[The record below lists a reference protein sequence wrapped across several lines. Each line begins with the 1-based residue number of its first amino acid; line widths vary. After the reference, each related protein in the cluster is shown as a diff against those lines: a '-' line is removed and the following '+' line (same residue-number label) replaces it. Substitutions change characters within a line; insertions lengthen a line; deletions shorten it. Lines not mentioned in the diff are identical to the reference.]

1 VAPLAS
7 LVLPTRNRARFLAR
21 TLASLTRQTER
32 AFEVVIADDGSDDDT
47 RDVCRAYG
55 ERLDLRYLRRAAK
68 GIAPARNAAIR
79 EARGDLLI
87 NIDDDR
93 VAAPTFVADHLA
105 AHADGVIRIAGGQL
119 SGLFAAWD
127 PLAAYAP
134 ADVASLLS
142 RRPDLAAALLGTG
155 AELVSPAMIEAD
167 LDAVLRDFAI
177 AETFFESWARPALVA
192 HGPDLAGFPF
202 PWAVP
207 VAGNL
212 SVPRALAM
220 SVGLMDESFVGWGL
234 DDAELSYRLCKA
246 GATVRI
252 LDGGTSYHQVHRRG
266 PELHRQWAGNAV
278 RFLTRHGALDVC
290 LYLAVH
296 GGRLSLP
303 AATAILREHTA
314 LGGAA
319 PAVTAELIRM
329 HREAWRGAAA

>member
-1 VAPLAS
+1 MAPLAS
-7 LVLPTRNRARFLAR
+7 LVFPTRNRARFLAR
-21 TLASLTRQTER
+21 TLAALTRQTER
-32 AFEVVIADDGSDDDT
+32 SFEVVIADDGSDDDT
-47 RDVCRAYG
+47 RDVARAFG
-55 ERLDLRYLRRAAK
+55 DRLEVRYLRRAAR

-93 VAAPTFVADHLA
+93 LASRTFVADHLA
-105 AHADGVIRIAGGQL
+105 AHADGVPRIVGGSL
-119 SGLFAAWD
+119 RGLFAAWD
-127 PLAAYAP
+127 PLFAYAP

-142 RRPDLAAALLGTG
+142 RRPDLAASLLGSG
-155 AELVSPAMIEAD
+155 AELVTPAMIEAD

-177 AETFFESWARPALVA
+177 PETFFESWARPAIAA
-192 HGPDLAGFPF
+192 HGPDLDGFPF

-212 SVPRALAM
+212 SVPRDLAL

-234 DDAELSYRLCKA
+234 DDAELTYRLWRT
-246 GATVRI
+246 GARVRI

-278 RFLTRHGALDVC
+278 RFLNRHGALDVC

-296 GGRLSLP
+296 GGRLTLP
-303 AATAILREHTA
+303 AAAAILREHAA

-319 PAVTAELIRM
+319 PAVTAELVRL
-329 HREAWRGAAA
+329 HRDSWRAAAA

>member
-1 VAPLAS
+1 VVPLAS
-7 LVLPTRNRARFLAR
+7 LVFPTRNRARFLAR
-21 TLASLTRQTER
+21 TLAALTQQTER
-32 AFEVVIADDGSDDDT
+32 RFEVVIADDGSDDDT
-47 RDVCRAYG
+47 RDVARAYAD
-55 ERLDLRYLRRAAK
+55 RLDVRYLRRAAR

-93 VAAPTFVADHLA
+93 VASRTFVADHLA
-105 AHADGVIRIAGGQL
+105 AHADGVPRLVGGTL
-119 SGLFAAWD
+119 RGLFAAWD
-127 PLAAYAP
+127 PLFAYAP

-142 RRPDLAAALLGTG
+142 RRPELAATLLGAG
-155 AELVSPAMIEAD
+155 AELVTPAMIEAD

-177 AETFFESWARPALVA
+177 PETFFESWARPAIAA
-192 HGPDLAGFPF
+192 HGLDLDGFPF

-212 SVPRALAM
+212 SVPRALAL

-234 DDAELSYRLCKA
+234 DDAELSYRLWRT
-246 GATVRI
+246 GARVRI

-296 GGRLSLP
+296 GGRLTLP
-303 AATAILREHTA
+303 AAAAILREHAT

-319 PAVTAELIRM
+319 PAVTAELVRL
-329 HREAWRGAAA
+329 HRESWRAAAA

>member
-7 LVLPTRNRARFLAR
+7 LVFPTRNRARFLAR
-21 TLASLTRQTER
+21 TLASLTQQTER
-32 AFEVVIADDGSDDDT
+32 SFEVVIADDGSDDDT
-47 RDVCRAYG
+47 RDVARAYAD
-55 ERLDLRYLRRAAK
+55 RLDVRYLRRAAR

-93 VAAPTFVADHLA
+93 VASRTFVADHLA
-105 AHADGVIRIAGGQL
+105 AHADGVPRLVGGTL
-119 SGLFAAWD
+119 RGLFAAWD
-127 PLAAYAP
+127 PLFAYAP

-142 RRPDLAAALLGTG
+142 RRPELAATLLGTG
-155 AELVSPAMIEAD
+155 AELVTPAMIEAD

-177 AETFFESWARPALVA
+177 PETFFESWARPAIAA
-192 HGPDLAGFPF
+192 HGPDLDGFPF

-212 SVPRALAM
+212 SVPRALAL

-234 DDAELSYRLCKA
+234 DDAELTYRLWRT
-246 GATVRI
+246 GARVRI

-303 AATAILREHTA
+303 AAAAILREHAT

-319 PAVTAELIRM
+319 PAVTAELIRL
-329 HREAWRGAAA
+329 HRESWRAAAA

>member
-47 RDVCRAYG
+47 RDVARAYAD
-55 ERLDLRYLRRAAK
+55 RLDVRYLRRAAR

-93 VAAPTFVADHLA
+93 VASRTFVADHLA
-105 AHADGVIRIAGGQL
+105 AHADGVPRLVGGTL
-119 SGLFAAWD
+119 RGLFAAWD
-127 PLAAYAP
+127 PLFAYAP

-142 RRPDLAAALLGTG
+142 RRPELAATLLGAG
-155 AELVSPAMIEAD
+155 AELVTPAMIEAD

-177 AETFFESWARPALVA
+177 PETFFESWARPAIAA
-192 HGPDLAGFPF
+192 HGLDLDGFPF

-212 SVPRALAM
+212 SVPRALAL

-234 DDAELSYRLCKA
+234 DDAELSYRLWRT
-246 GATVRI
+246 GARVRI

-296 GGRLSLP
+296 GGRLTLP
-303 AATAILREHTA
+303 AAAAILREHAT
-314 LGGAA
+314 LGGGA
-319 PAVTAELIRM
+319 PAVTAELVRL
-329 HREAWRGAAA
+329 HRESWRAAAA

>member
-7 LVLPTRNRARFLAR
+7 LVFPTRNRARFLAR
-21 TLASLTRQTER
+21 TLAALTQQTER
-32 AFEVVIADDGSDDDT
+32 SFEIVIADDGSDDDT
-47 RDVCRAYG
+47 RDVARAYAD
-55 ERLDLRYLRRAAK
+55 RLDVRYLRRAAK

-93 VAAPTFVADHLA
+93 VASRTFVADHLA
-105 AHADGVIRIAGGQL
+105 AHADGVPRLVGGTL
-119 SGLFAAWD
+119 RGLFAAWD
-127 PLAAYAP
+127 PLFAYAP

-142 RRPDLAAALLGTG
+142 RRPELAATLLGTG
-155 AELVSPAMIEAD
+155 AELVTPAMIEAD

-177 AETFFESWARPALVA
+177 PETYFESWARPAIAA
-192 HGPDLAGFPF
+192 HGQDLDGFPF

-212 SVPRALAM
+212 SVPRALAL

-234 DDAELSYRLCKA
+234 DDAELSYRLWRT
-246 GATVRI
+246 GARVRI
-252 LDGGTSYHQVHRRG
+252 LDGATSYHQVHRRG

-296 GGRLSLP
+296 GGRLTLP
-303 AATAILREHTA
+303 AAAAILREHAT

-319 PAVTAELIRM
+319 PAVTAELIRL
-329 HREAWRGAAA
+329 HRESWRAAAA